1 MNQPAIRPVLTCDE
15 SEALLPLVA
24 DGQLDPDRDPAL
36 FEHLARCDDC
46 QRSLARHDL
55 VTLALGDSARPAR
68 ASAPRPLTWRL
79 PWPAALA
86 ASLLAAFGLWLALD
100 AYGVRRDA
108 ERQPQTRVIRV
119 DQPGQ
124 AKPVYVVIDAN
135 GATTVIDPQA
145 GDARAKPTG
154 DTPIPVK
161 Y

>member
-1 MNQPAIRPVLTCDE
+1 VNQPAARPAFTCDE

-24 DGQLDPDRDPAL
+24 DGQLDPDGDPTL
-36 FEHLARCDDC
+36 FEHLARCEDC

-55 VTLALGDSARPAR
+55 VTLALSDPARPR
-68 ASAPRPLTWRL
+68 LRLAPRAITWRL
-79 PWPAALA
+79 PWPAAVA

-100 AYGVRRDA
+100 AHGARRDA
-108 ERQPQTRVIRV
+108 ARQPQVIRI

-135 GATTVIDPQA
+135 GATIIDPQA
-145 GDARAKPTG
+145 GDGRARPANG
-154 DTPIPVK
+154 DAPIPVK

>member
-1 MNQPAIRPVLTCDE
+1 MNQPAVRPELTCDE
-15 SEALLPLVA
+15 AEALLPLVA
-24 DGQLDPDRDPAL
+24 DAQLDPDSDPTL

-55 VTLALGDSARPAR
+55 VTLALSDSARPVLR
-68 ASAPRPLTWRL
+68 LAPRAITWRL
-79 PWPAALA
+79 PWPVAVA

-108 ERQPQTRVIRV
+108 ARQPQAQVIRI

-135 GATTVIDPQA
+135 GTAIIDPQA
-145 GDARAKPTG
+145 GDARAKPPG
-154 DTPIPVK
+154 DAPIPVK